1 VEGGG
6 HEHCARPDFSDHQR
20 EREREREREKRERGT
35 QPAWLTKKNERIR
48 RTEIGVQMKKV
59 RLKITEKNNGDGTA

>member
-1 VEGGG
+1 MNTVHG
-6 HEHCARPDFSDHQR
+6 PIFPIIS
-20 EREREREREKRERGT
+20 EREREREKRERGT

-59 RLKITEKNNGDGTA
+59 RLRIMEKNNEDGTA